1 MRAISSF
8 NFDAGMSTRECL
20 AETALRI
27 RANMSAIGSVI
38 RYNSI
43 FDCQLP
49 IADCRLKQL
58 EIGNRKSAMLLPTT
72 FHDARNLPG
81 ERQFAKTD
89 AAQVKLAQ
97 VRPGPTTSP
106 ATGISARRE
115 LRLPISFRD

>member
-1 MRAISSF
+1 MRTSFFAPSPLMTKLLMYPSSLRMRAISSF

-49 IADCRLKQL
+49 IADWNQW
-58 EIGNRKSAMLLPTT
+58 EIGDRQSALSLPTT
-72 FHDARNLPG
+72 FHDSRNLPG
-81 ERQFAKTD
+81 
-89 AAQVKLAQ
+89 
-97 VRPGPTTSP
+97 
-106 ATGISARRE
+106 
-115 LRLPISFRD
+115 

>member
-20 AETALRI
+20 AETAFRI

-49 IADCRLKQL
+49 MADWNQM
-58 EIGNRKSAMLLPTT
+58 EIGDRQSAMSLPTT
-72 FHDARNLPG
+72 FHDARNLSG

-97 VRPGPTTSP
+97 IRSGPTTSP
-106 ATGISARRE
+106 ATRVPARRE
-115 LRLPISFRD
+115 LRLPISF